1 MDNIYIN
8 RVKIYN
14 PNDEC
19 IHSMFRYH
27 KNYTKK
33 LDFSK
38 IMHQP
43 PKLPN
48 ISTWREKNWG
58 CSSNGLYQVLEADNT
73 IFFETHDGY
82 PLNVFKML
90 SVKYN
95 TVQVSLLS
103 WNQEEFIAHNY
114 LLQNGEIIK
123 YNCITPDEHE
133 HLYQQVIFLFSKCYY
148 DKI

>member
-1 MDNIYIN
+1 MDNIFIN

-14 PNDEC
+14 PIDDC
-19 IHSMFRYH
+19 FHSMFRYA
-27 KNYTKK
+27 KNYTKR

-43 PKLPN
+43 SKLSV
-48 ISTWREKNWG
+48 IGDWREKNWG
-58 CSSNGLYQVLEADNT
+58 CSSNAINQVLEADNT

-90 SVKYN
+90 SVKHN
-95 TVQVSLLS
+95 TVQVSLLT
-103 WNQEEFIAHNY
+103 WNKFETIAHNY
-114 LLQNGEIIK
+114 ILQNGEIIK
-123 YNCITPDEHE
+123 YNLITPDENE
-133 HLYQQVIFLFSKCYY
+133 HLYQQMMFLFEKCYY